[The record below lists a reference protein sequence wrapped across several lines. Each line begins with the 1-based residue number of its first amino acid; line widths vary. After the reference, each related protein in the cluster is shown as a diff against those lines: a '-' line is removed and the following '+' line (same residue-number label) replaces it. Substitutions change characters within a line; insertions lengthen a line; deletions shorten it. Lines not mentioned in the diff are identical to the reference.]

1 VNLYAGMWTHATRVG
16 TLSARHVVGVSVM
29 PYTGLMPS
37 MEAIQQAV
45 REPLSQAPREHKAFA
60 VYIFE
65 RARQIDRE
73 RALARNPA
81 EGREDFPPQSTIVA
95 TSTRT

>member
-1 VNLYAGMWTHATRVG
+1 
-16 TLSARHVVGVSVM
+16 M
-29 PYTGLMPS
+29 PFTGLMPS

-95 TSTRT
+95 TQRARRLWLIGATPHPAASVQISSRARARS